1 MKNLFSNSIG
11 ASSARIV
18 LEVCMRDI
26 RGMCTTGYEVGALS
40 EYL

>member
-11 ASSARIV
+11 ASSARIA
-18 LEVCMRDI
+18 LDVCMRDI
-26 RGMCTTGYEVGALS
+26 CGRCTTEDEVGALS